1 EPIGQI
7 DQAAQMFVIFLAAIV
22 TSSSSLNID
31 PECYMTVPEIIQHYG
46 YSSEVHIVRTDD
58 DYILELHRIPYG
70 KHDEVTPNRPVVF
83 LQHGVFSDSF
93 AWVANLANESAAFVF
108 ADAGLDVWMANSRGT
123 PSSQKHIGYGPD
135 EPRFWNFTWQDMST
149 FGLTASIDYILD
161 KTKQDSL
168 YFVGHSQG
176 TVLLFAKLAE
186 DPNFATK
193 IRQFHALAPVATV
206 SHIGGLFR
214 IFGYRLIDL
223 AKFLLARIPNTP
235 LVFPKFIQK
244 IISFFCS
251 LPIAQGVCT
260 LDIGFIDG
268 TEKMFNTTRVGTY
281 LCHMPAATS
290 SKNILHWV
298 QVVKSRKLNKFDYGP
313 EGNMREYGTKD
324 PPHYDLR
331 KIRTPTYLYWSRDD
345 ILADM
350 DDIREA
356 ILEKMNGTI
365 RGSYELPHY
374 SHLDFVYSLN
384 ATNDIYYPIVLD
396 IRKDLDSRR
405 MLASNRVQR

>member
-1 EPIGQI
+1 
-7 DQAAQMFVIFLAAIV
+7 MFVIFLAAV
-22 TSSSSLNID
+22 VASSSSLNID
-31 PECYMTVPEIIQHYG
+31 PECYMTVPEIVRYYG
-46 YSSEVHIVRTDD
+46 YPSEVHIVRTHD
-58 DYILELHRIPYG
+58 DYILELHRVPHG
-70 KHDEVTPNRPVVF
+70 RHDVMTTDRPVIF
-83 LQHGVFSDSF
+83 LQHGVFSDGF
-93 AWVANLANESAAFVF
+93 AWAANLANESAAFVF
-108 ADAGLDVWMANSRGT
+108 ADAGFDVWMANSRGT

-135 EPRFWNFTWQDMST
+135 EPRFWNFTWQDMCT
-149 FGLTASIDYILD
+149 YDLTASINYVLNQ
-161 KTKQDSL
+161 TKQESL

-176 TVLLFAKLAE
+176 TVLM
-186 DPNFATK
+186 FATLAGDPHYAKK

-206 SHIGGLFR
+206 SHIGGLFK
-214 IFGYRLIDL
+214 IFGYRLIDV

-244 IISFFCS
+244 IMSYFCS

-290 SKNILHWV
+290 SKNILHWI
-298 QVVKSRKLNKFDYGP
+298 QVVKSRKLEKFDYG
-313 EGNMREYGTKD
+313 EAGNMREYGTKD

-345 ILADM
+345 ILADTE
-350 DDIREA
+350 DIREA
-356 ILEKMNGTI
+356 ILEKMNATI

-374 SHLDFVYSLN
+374 SHLDFVYGIN
-384 ATNDIYYPIVLD
+384 ATQDIYQSIILD

-405 MLASNRVQR
+405 LLVDNRIPV